1 MSKRFSRRLIGELMG
16 KGDGN
21 RTDFLP
27 SILGKPTRLTTEVD
41 AVYRTDWRGRVP
53 LSRQYRSNLLYCSD
67 VLMAKPGIV
76 NADGD
81 LPPGWNIP
89 RVTGLYREVVGVGH
103 LDDGTPYLDLRIY
116 NKNNTALLKS
126 ADVVFNSQPMPTN
139 VGHVWTLSAGVQ
151 IIAGDSA
158 SGFEDPV
165 RRLVIAEV
173 DATGQRLQSSG
184 VAVRPGAPL
193 TRLVATRKVTDPRT
207 AAVSCYIEMT
217 ILPRT
222 AVDLTLRIS
231 APQVELGSV
240 ATAYIP
246 TRNGEPA
253 APDYVIDER
262 NRVTVTEPPPLGATI
277 TWDGTVNFDLPES
290 LLPPNA
296 TGLERVAEAVTACV
310 AQVDTVVDLLWNP
323 WTCPEN
329 LLPWLAWA
337 MSVDTWRSSW
347 PLPVK
352 RARVAGSLLVQRRKG
367 TARSIADVVG
377 SFGGSVEITEWWQ
390 TSPRGQPHTFALTL
404 TLSGQSGETATAQYV
419 DDVIAEVNLTK
430 PVRSH
435 FTFTQGVSV
444 AGRIGVVAG
453 THLALLVRL
462 QATEAPTP

>member
-1 MSKRFSRRLIGELMG
+1 MSKPFSRRLIGELMG

-27 SILGKPTRLTTEVD
+27 SILGKPTRLTAEVS

-53 LSRQYRSNLLYCSD
+53 LSRQPRGNVLYCSD
-67 VLMAKPGIV
+67 VLLAKPGTV
-76 NADGD
+76 NVDGD
-81 LPPGWNIP
+81 LPVGWSIA
-89 RVTGLYREVVGVGH
+89 RITGLLREVVGVGQ
-103 LDDGTPYLDLRIY
+103 LEDGTPYLDLRVY
-116 NKNNTALLKS
+116 NRNNTQQVRS
-126 ADVVFNSQPMPTN
+126 ADLLFNTQPIPSN
-139 VGHVWTLSAGVQ
+139 PGHVWTLSAGVQ
-151 IIAGDSA
+151 IIAGDPA
-158 SGFEDPV
+158 GGFEDPV

-173 DATGQRLQSSG
+173 DAAGQRLQRSS
-184 VAVRPGAPL
+184 ADIRPGTAL
-193 TRLVATRKVTDPRT
+193 TRLSTTRTVTGT
-207 AAVSCYIEMT
+207 QAAAVSCYIEMT
-217 ILPRT
+217 IPPRT
-222 AVDLTLRIS
+222 AVDVTFRIS
-231 APQVELGSV
+231 APQLEQGSV
-240 ATAYIP
+240 ATAYVP

-253 APDYVIDER
+253 APDYVIDAR
-262 NRVTVTEPPPLGATI
+262 NRVTLHEPPPPGATI
-277 TWDGTVNFDLPES
+277 TWDGTVSFDIPDS

-296 TGLERVAEAVTACV
+296 SGVERVAEAVTAH
-310 AQVDTVVDLLWNP
+310 AAEVDTVVDLLWNP

-390 TSPRGQPHTFALTL
+390 TTPRGQPHTFALTL

-435 FTFTQGVSV
+435 FTFTQGLNV
-444 AGRIGVVAG
+444 AGRIGVIAG